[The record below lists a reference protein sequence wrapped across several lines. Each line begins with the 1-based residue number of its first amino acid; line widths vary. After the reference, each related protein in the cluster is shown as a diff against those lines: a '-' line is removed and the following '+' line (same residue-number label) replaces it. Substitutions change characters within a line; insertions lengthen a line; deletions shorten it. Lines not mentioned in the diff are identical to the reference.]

1 LTSQNNVIYKW
12 TSLDKNNDN
21 KTIEY
26 SIEKYG
32 EAFNPFKKFETID
45 NDGSKSCYVLVSKD
59 FNNKILFLR
68 LKLNSQIVP
77 PLEILNGKEN
87 INQIFQNEKSDFK
100 TELTLKDKNNQL
112 IEAFTLKDKAEKE
125 NILIGYL
132 IRKNLPLS
140 LAGLRIGS
148 DEVSKMMMEYVNLSK
163 ERFGLSLSEKN
174 KHTLMDE
181 AQKIRDNG
189 SNILIVKTPNKTN
202 NQVLTLTPIYKEL
215 PSKVYIFDL
224 NGKVVW
230 DGDINNITDIPMK
243 NLKSGVYLIQGRGKT
258 LKIQFRN

>member
-1 LTSQNNVIYKW
+1 
-12 TSLDKNNDN
+12 
-21 KTIEY
+21 
-26 SIEKYG
+26 
-32 EAFNPFKKFETID
+32 
-45 NDGSKSCYVLVSKD
+45 
-59 FNNKILFLR
+59 
-68 LKLNSQIVP
+68 
-77 PLEILNGKEN
+77 
-87 INQIFQNEKSDFK
+87 
-100 TELTLKDKNNQL
+100 
-112 IEAFTLKDKAEKE
+112 
-125 NILIGYL
+125 
-132 IRKNLPLS
+132 
-140 LAGLRIGS
+140 
-148 DEVSKMMMEYVNLSK
+148 MEYVNLSK